1 MTTIATKPIYL
12 DNNGTT
18 PVDPA
23 VLKAMLPYLGDEFG
37 NPSSAHALGRRARDA
52 VEAARTEVASLIG
65 ASPDEILFTSGGT
78 ESSNIAIRGAASAN
92 LARNAIVTTAIEHPA
107 TEACCAFLESQGKK
121 VTRIAPNVDAIVDP
135 EKFIAAIN
143 SDTALATI
151 IHAQNETGTLQP
163 VAEISAAARRHGTTI
178 HADAA
183 QSVGKIAVDVNE
195 LGVDLLSIAGHK
207 LYAPKGIGAL
217 YIRRGINL
225 PPLLLGA
232 GQEHGRRPGTE
243 NVAFIV
249 GLGEACRIA
258 KAQLQ
263 RGLHGLKGLADELYG
278 GLKREIPGIRL
289 VGHPA
294 QRLPNTLNV
303 LFPRVSGRRL
313 LENCPGVFASNGSAC
328 HADSEEPSAI
338 LTALGIPAHEAL
350 GSVRLSLGR
359 HTSRADIETAALQLV
374 AAWRTLAGT
383 DAATSLAPDK
393 NFVPNSRELS
403 T

>member
-1 MTTIATKPIYL
+1 MTTIAAKPVYL

-52 VEAARTEVASLIG
+52 IEAARAEVASLIG
-65 ASPDEILFTSGGT
+65 AKPGEILFTSGGT

-92 LARNAIVTTAIEHPA
+92 PARNAIVTTTIEHPA
-107 TEACCAFLESQGKK
+107 TEACCAFLEAQGRK
-121 VTRIAPNVDAIVDP
+121 VTRVAPNPDAVVDA
-135 EKFIAAIN
+135 EKFIAAVN
-143 SDTALATI
+143 ENTALATI

-163 VAEISAAARRHGTTI
+163 VTEIGTVARKRGALV

-183 QSVGKIAVDVNE
+183 QSVGKIAVDVDV

-217 YIRRGINL
+217 YIRCGIDL
-225 PPLLLGA
+225 SPLLLGA

-243 NVAFIV
+243 NVAYIV
-249 GLGEACRIA
+249 ALGEACRIA
-258 KAQLQ
+258 KTHL
-263 RGLHGLKGLADELYG
+263 RNGLHELRGLADELYAR
-278 GLKREIPGIRL
+278 LKREIPGIKL
-289 VGHPA
+289 VGHPV

-303 LFPRVSGRRL
+303 LFPDVSGRRL
-313 LENCPGVFASNGSAC
+313 LENCPRVLASNGSAC

-338 LTALGIPAHEAL
+338 LTALGIPPHEAL

-359 HTSRADIETAALQLV
+359 HTSGADIATAASQLV
-374 AAWRTLAGT
+374 AVWRKLACT
-383 DAATSLAPDK
+383 DATTSLAPNK
-393 NFVPNSRELS
+393 NSAPNSHELS

>member
-1 MTTIATKPIYL
+1 MTSIAMKPVYL
-12 DNNGTT
+12 DYNATT
-18 PVDPA
+18 PVDPD

-52 VEAARTEVASLIG
+52 IEAARGEVASLIG

-78 ESSNIAIRGAASAN
+78 ESNNIAIRGTASAN
-92 LARNAIVTTAIEHPA
+92 RVRGAIVTTAIEHPA
-107 TEACCAFLESQGKK
+107 TEACCAYLELQGKK
-121 VTRIAPNVDAIVDP
+121 VTRIAPNADATVDP
-135 EKFIAAIN
+135 EEFITAIDG
-143 SDTALATI
+143 DTALATI

-163 VAEISAAARRHGTTI
+163 VAEISAAARKRGALV

-183 QSVGKIAVDVNE
+183 QSVGKIVVNVDE

-217 YIRRGINL
+217 YIRRGIDL

-243 NVAFIV
+243 NVAFVV

-258 KAQLQ
+258 KGHLQ
-263 RGLHGLKGLADELYG
+263 TGLRELKSLSDELYG
-278 GLKREIPGIRL
+278 KLRREIPGIRL
-289 VGHPA
+289 VGHPV

-303 LFPRVSGRRL
+303 LFPEISGRRL
-313 LENCPGVFASNGSAC
+313 LECCPGVFASNGSAC

-338 LTALGIPAHEAL
+338 LTALGIPPQEAL

-359 HTSRADIETAALQLV
+359 HTSSADIETAASQLV
-374 AAWRTLAGT
+374 AAWRVLANANAPT
-383 DAATSLAPDK
+383 PFVPDK
-393 NFVPNSRELS
+393 NIAANAHELS

>member
-1 MTTIATKPIYL
+1 MTSIATKPVYL
-12 DNNGTT
+12 DYNATT
-18 PVDPA
+18 PVDPD
-23 VLKAMLPYLGDEFG
+23 VLKAMLPYFGDEFG
-37 NPSSAHALGRRARDA
+37 NPSSAHALGRRAHDA
-52 VEAARTEVASLIG
+52 VEAARAEVASLVG
-65 ASPDEILFTSGGT
+65 AMPDEILFTSGGT
-78 ESSNIAIRGAASAN
+78 EANNIAIRGIASTN
-92 LARNAIVTTAIEHPA
+92 RARSAIVTTAIEHPA
-107 TEACCAFLESQGKK
+107 TEACCAFLESQGRK
-121 VTRIAPNVDAIVDP
+121 VTRIMPNADATVDP
-135 EKFIAAIN
+135 ERFIAAIDDN
-143 SDTALATI
+143 TALATI

-163 VAEISAAARRHGTTI
+163 IVEISAAARRRGTTI

-183 QSVGKIAVDVNE
+183 QSVGKIAVDVDE

-217 YIRRGINL
+217 FIRRGIDL

-249 GLGEACRIA
+249 ALGEACRIA
-258 KAQLQ
+258 KAHLQ
-263 RGLHGLKGLADELYG
+263 AGLHELKNLADELYTR
-278 GLKREIPGIRL
+278 LKREIPSLRL
-289 VGHPA
+289 VGHPV

-303 LFPRVSGRRL
+303 LFPHVSGRRL

-359 HTSRADIETAALQLV
+359 HTSRADVEIAASQLI
-374 AAWRTLAGT
+374 AAWRVLAN
-383 DAATSLAPDK
+383 ANAPVSFVPDK
-393 NFVPNSRELS
+393 NIVANARELS

>member
-1 MTTIATKPIYL
+1 MTSIATKPVYL
-12 DNNGTT
+12 DYNATT
-18 PVDPA
+18 PVDPD

-52 VEAARTEVASLIG
+52 VEAARGDVASLIG
-65 ASPDEILFTSGGT
+65 ARPDEILFTSGGT
-78 ESSNIAIRGAASAN
+78 EANNIAIRGTASAN
-92 LARNAIVTTAIEHPA
+92 RARSAIVTTAIEHPA
-107 TEACCAFLESQGKK
+107 TEACCAYLESQGKK
-121 VTRIAPNVDAIVDP
+121 VTRVAPNADAVIDP
-135 EKFIAAIN
+135 EKFIAAIGE
-143 SDTALATI
+143 DAALATI

-163 VAEISAAARRHGTTI
+163 VAEISAAARSRGTTI

-207 LYAPKGIGAL
+207 LYAPKGVGAL
-217 YIRRGINL
+217 YIRRGIEL

-258 KAQLQ
+258 KTHLQ
-263 RGLHGLKGLADELYG
+263 TGLHGLKSLADELYG
-278 GLKREIPGIRL
+278 RLGREIPGSRL
-289 VGHPA
+289 VGHPL

-303 LFPRVSGRRL
+303 LFPGVSGRRL
-313 LENCPGVFASNGSAC
+313 LECCPGVLASNGSAC

-359 HTSRADIETAALQLV
+359 YTSLADIEIAASQLV
-374 AAWRTLAGT
+374 AAWRVLAN
-383 DAATSLAPDK
+383 ANAPISFVPDK
-393 NFVPNSRELS
+393 NFAPNARELS

>member
-1 MTTIATKPIYL
+1 MTPIATKPVYL
-12 DNNGTT
+12 DYNATT
-18 PVDPA
+18 PVDSA
-23 VLKAMLPYLGDEFG
+23 VLAAMLPYLGDEFG
-37 NPSSAHALGRRARDA
+37 NPSSAHALGLRARDA
-52 VEAARTEVASLIG
+52 VEVARAEVANLIG
-65 ASPDEILFTSGGT
+65 ASPNEILFTSGGT

-107 TEACCAFLESQGKK
+107 TEACCAVLESQGRK
-121 VTRIAPNVDAIVDP
+121 VTRIAPNADAVIDP
-135 EKFIAAIN
+135 NKFIAAIN

-163 VAEISAAARRHGTTI
+163 LAEISASARKRGALV

-217 YIRRGINL
+217 YIRRGIDL

-243 NVAFIV
+243 NVAYIV
-249 GLGEACRIA
+249 ALGEACRIA
-258 KAQLQ
+258 KRHLQ
-263 RGLHGLKGLADELYG
+263 TGLHELKSLADELYTR
-278 GLKREIPGIRL
+278 LKREIPGLRL
-289 VGHPA
+289 VGHPV

-303 LFPRVSGRRL
+303 LFPHVSGRRL

-328 HADSEEPSAI
+328 HADSEEPSVI
-338 LTALGIPAHEAL
+338 LTALGISPDEAL

-359 HTSRADIETAALQLV
+359 YTSAADIEIAASQLI
-374 AAWRTLAGT
+374 AAWRGLANT
-383 DAATSLAPDK
+383 SAPISFVSDKYIAANA
-393 NFVPNSRELS
+393 RELS

>member
-1 MTTIATKPIYL
+1 MTSIATKPVYL
-12 DNNGTT
+12 DYNATT
-18 PVDPA
+18 PVDPD

-52 VEAARTEVASLIG
+52 VEAARAEVASLIG
-65 ASPDEILFTSGGT
+65 ASCDEILFTSGGT

-92 LARNAIVTTAIEHPA
+92 PARNAIVTTTIEHPA
-107 TEACCAFLESQGKK
+107 TEACCAFLESQGRK
-121 VTRIAPNVDAIVDP
+121 VTRAAPSPDAVVDA
-135 EKFIAAIN
+135 EKFIAAI
-143 SDTALATI
+143 DDTTALATI

-163 VAEISAAARRHGTTI
+163 VAEISAAARKRGALV

-183 QSVGKIAVDVNE
+183 QSVGKVAVDVDV

-207 LYAPKGIGAL
+207 LYAPKGIGVL
-217 YIRRGINL
+217 YIRRGIDL

-249 GLGEACRIA
+249 GLGEACRVA
-258 KAQLQ
+258 KRHLQ
-263 RGLHGLKGLADELYG
+263 TGLHELKSLADDLYG
-278 GLKREIPGIRL
+278 RLQREIPGIRL
-289 VGHPA
+289 VGRPV

-303 LFPRVSGRRL
+303 LFPGVSGRRL
-313 LENCPGVFASNGSAC
+313 LECCPGVLASNGSAC

-338 LTALGIPAHEAL
+338 LTALGIPPDEAL

-359 HTSRADIETAALQLV
+359 YTSVADIEIAASQLI
-374 AAWRTLAGT
+374 AAWRGLAN
-383 DAATSLAPDK
+383 ANAPISFMSDK
-393 NFVPNSRELS
+393 NIVRELS

>member
-1 MTTIATKPIYL
+1 MATIATKPVYL

-37 NPSSAHALGRRARDA
+37 NPSSAHALGRRSRDA
-52 VEAARTEVASLIG
+52 VEAARAEVASLIG

-78 ESSNIAIRGAASAN
+78 ESSNIAIRGAASADR
-92 LARNAIVTTAIEHPA
+92 ARGAIVTTAIEHPA
-107 TEACCAFLESQGKK
+107 TEACCAFLESQGRK
-121 VTRIAPNVDAIVDP
+121 VTRITPNPDAVVDA
-135 EKFIAAIN
+135 EKFIATIDKN
-143 SDTALATI
+143 TGLATI

-163 VAEISAAARRHGTTI
+163 VAEISAAARKRGALL

-183 QSVGKIAVDVNE
+183 QSVGKVAVDVDV

-217 YIRRGINL
+217 YIRRGVDL

-243 NVAFIV
+243 NVAYIV
-249 GLGEACRIA
+249 ALGEASRIA
-258 KAQLQ
+258 RSHLQ
-263 RGLHGLKGLADELYG
+263 TGLHELRRLADELYTR
-278 GLKREIPGIRL
+278 LKREIPGLRL
-289 VGHPA
+289 VGHPV

-313 LENCPGVFASNGSAC
+313 LENCPGVLASNGSAC

-359 HTSRADIETAALQLV
+359 HNSGADIETAASQLV
-374 AAWRTLAGT
+374 AAWRALAST
-383 DAATSLAPDK
+383 DATASLAPDK
-393 NFVPNSRELS
+393 TSHQTPVS
-403 T
+403 

>member
-1 MTTIATKPIYL
+1 MTAIAAKPVYL

-52 VEAARTEVASLIG
+52 VEAARAEVASLIG

-92 LARNAIVTTAIEHPA
+92 PARRAIVTTAIEHPA
-107 TEACCAFLESQGKK
+107 TEVCCAFLEAQGRK
-121 VTRIAPNVDAIVDP
+121 VTRIAPNPDAVVDA
-135 EKFIAAIN
+135 EKFIAAIDA
-143 SDTALATI
+143 DTALATI

-163 VAEISAAARRHGTTI
+163 VAEISAAAQKRGASV

-183 QSVGKIAVDVNE
+183 QSVGKVVVDVDV

-207 LYAPKGIGAL
+207 LYAPKGVGAL
-217 YIRRGINL
+217 YIRRGIDL

-243 NVAFIV
+243 NVAYIV
-249 GLGEACRIA
+249 ALGEACRIA
-258 KAQLQ
+258 KTHLQ
-263 RGLHGLKGLADELYG
+263 SGLHEMQKLADELYAK
-278 GLKREIPGIRL
+278 LEREIPDIKL
-289 VGHPA
+289 VSHRV

-313 LENCPGVFASNGSAC
+313 LEYCLGVLASNGSAC

-338 LTALGIPAHEAL
+338 LTALGIPPHEAL

-359 HTSRADIETAALQLV
+359 HTSGADIEIAASQLV
-374 AAWRTLAGT
+374 AAWRALANAG
-383 DAATSLAPDK
+383 AATRWRPTRTSHQIP
-393 NFVPNSRELS
+393 VS
-403 T
+403 

>member
-12 DNNGTT
+12 DYNATT
-18 PVDPA
+18 PVDPD

-52 VEAARTEVASLIG
+52 VEAARAEVARLIG
-65 ASPDEILFTSGGT
+65 AMPDEVIFTSGGT
-78 ESSNIAIRGAASAN
+78 EANNIAIRGIASAN
-92 LARNAIVTTAIEHPA
+92 RARKAIVTTAIEHPA
-107 TEACCAFLESQGKK
+107 TEACCAYLESQGKK
-121 VTRIAPNVDAIVDP
+121 VTRITPNADATVDP
-135 EKFIAAIN
+135 EKFIAAIDD
-143 SDTALATI
+143 DTALATI

-163 VAEISAAARRHGTTI
+163 VAEISAAARRRSTTI

-183 QSVGKIAVDVNE
+183 QSVGKIAVDVDE

-207 LYAPKGIGAL
+207 LYSPKGVGAL
-217 YIRRGINL
+217 YIRRGIDL

-243 NVAFIV
+243 NVTYIV
-249 GLGEACRIA
+249 ALGEACRIA
-258 KAQLQ
+258 KKHLQ
-263 RGLHGLKGLADELYG
+263 TGLHELRSLAGELYG
-278 GLKREIPGIRL
+278 RLQREIPGIRL
-289 VGHPA
+289 AGHPV

-303 LFPRVSGRRL
+303 LFPGVSGRRL
-313 LENCPGVFASNGSAC
+313 LECCPGVFASNGSAC

-338 LTALGIPAHEAL
+338 LTALGIPAHQAL

-359 HTSRADIETAALQLV
+359 YTSRADIEIAASQLV
-374 AAWRTLAGT
+374 VVWRTLAN
-383 DAATSLAPDK
+383 ANAPTSFVSDK
-393 NFVPNSRELS
+393 NFAPNARELS